1 MNIGM
6 LWFDNDPK
14 AELTTKVERAAV
26 YYLSKYGKSPNL
38 CFVHPTM
45 LRSVPTEQEMKA
57 IGETESPQLSEDER
71 QKPPERVKKGA
82 IEVRTSRSVL
92 PNHFWIGVNGSVTP
106 TES

>member
-14 AELTTKVERAAV
+14 AGLTTKVERAAV
-26 YYLSKYGKSPNL
+26 YYLNKYGKSPNL

-45 LRSVPTEQEMKA
+45 LRIEPAAPESATS
-57 IGETESPQLSEDER
+57 GEAKSPQSLEVER
-71 QKPPERVKKGA
+71 QKPPERIKKGA

-92 PNHFWIGVNGSVTP
+92 PNHFWIGVNGSVMP

>member
-14 AELTTKVERAAV
+14 AEIQIKIERAAV
-26 YYLSKYGKSPNL
+26 YYVKKYGKNPNL
-38 CFVHPTM
+38 CFVHPSM
-45 LRSVPTEQEMKA
+45 LRSAPTDQPEKLMKN
-57 IGETESPQLSEDER
+57 
-71 QKPPERVKKGA
+71 GA

-92 PNHFWIGVNGSVTP
+92 PNHFWIGVNGSITP